1 MTEALLYP
9 LTFLAAL
16 GSGLAAGVFFA
27 FSTFVMAG
35 LARLPPPAG
44 IAAMNA
50 INATAVTPMF
60 MGLLFGTA
68 LFALVLGIVAV
79 MDWDA
84 DGASYAL
91 LGSILYIVGVIV
103 VTAFFN
109 VPLNDR
115 LAAAPPDSA
124 AAAELWQRYLSA
136 WVGWNHVRTL
146 APLGSMALFI
156 LSMRG

>member
-35 LARLPPPAG
+35 LARLPPAAG

-50 INATAVTPMF
+50 INVTAVTPMF
-60 MGLLFGTA
+60 MSLLFGTA
-68 LFALVLGIVAV
+68 LLSLVLGTVAV
-79 MDWDA
+79 MNRGA
-84 DGASYAL
+84 DGAAYAL
-91 LGSILYIVGVIV
+91 LGAILYVVGVIV
-103 VTAFFN
+103 VTFVFN
-109 VPLNDR
+109 VPLNDQ
-115 LAAAPPDSA
+115 LAAAAPDSA
-124 AAAELWQRYLSA
+124 KAAELWQRYLSV

-146 APLGSMALFI
+146 APLGSLALFI